1 MKKMMKKILALGL
14 VAAAATACLK
24 NDMMLPKEVAGF
36 ERFAVIGQQSS
47 SISTTARTV
56 RVTMPSGTTAT
67 SLKMLTITD
76 LAYTANASTVSPQLG
91 VGSVVDLSDTLRVT
105 LSNYRDYEWKIIA
118 TVAESGGDDGKE
130 EQTARQLYN
139 MSFDSWSLSGKA
151 WMPFAESASDE
162 QRLVWATSNE
172 GTAGFLG
179 KNTTEPEESF
189 LAVSGEG
196 KKAVKLTS
204 QFMVLKFAAGNLF
217 TGEFCGLTGL
227 SGADLAWGVP
237 FTLRPAALTGYF
249 CYQPVTI
256 DRANDPYKDMLGK
269 MDSGRIQVI
278 LADWTKQTN
287 SSVDEKGRFHVINS
301 KDQFIDP
308 ENDPAIIG
316 YGELVLEDRMD
327 AYEQFE
333 IPIEYRDTRSPS
345 VVVIVATG
353 SRYGDYFT
361 GGDGTV
367 LYLDEFSFRY

>member
-1 MKKMMKKILALGL
+1 MMKKLLMLGL

-36 ERFAVIGQQSS
+36 ERFAVIGQQSA
-47 SISTTARTV
+47 SISTAARTV
-56 RVTMPSGTTAT
+56 RVTMPSGTSEAN
-67 SLKMLTITD
+67 LKTLTITE
-76 LAYTANASTVSPQLG
+76 LAYTANVSIATPQLG

-118 TVAESGGDDGKE
+118 SVAEKGSEDGEQE
-130 EQTARQLYN
+130 ETGRQIYN
-139 MSFDSWSLSGKA
+139 MSFDAWSRSGNA

-179 KNTTEPEESF
+179 KNTTEPEETF
-189 LAVSGEG
+189 VAVAGEG
-196 KKAVKLTS
+196 KKAVKLAS

-237 FTLRPAALTGYF
+237 FTLRPAALTGYY

-256 DRANDPYKDMLGK
+256 DRVADPYKDMLGK
-269 MDSGRIQVI
+269 MDCGRIQVI
-278 LADWTKQTN
+278 LADWDKHP
-287 SSVDEKGRFHVINS
+287 SAAVDEKGRFHVINS
-301 KDQFIDP
+301 KDQFIDT

-316 YGELVLEDRMD
+316 YGELTFDSWMD
-327 AYEQFE
+327 AYARFE

-345 VVVIVATG
+345 VVVIVASG

-367 LYLDEFSFRY
+367 LYLDEFSFKY